1 MRRIDM
7 RKLLLLLLASF
18 IAVVLSACS
27 DDDKKST
34 KVAKGVDPHY
44 VGTYTLK
51 SMGQANGNQL
61 KHYRDVPL
69 SEDLSYGETIQ
80 LKKDGTY
87 IYTIDFYDDLVKNK
101 LYQSIIQTYQYTND
115 GKQLKKGD
123 KPISYQMKAYKNKDG
138 SLMMNYDGLKQLQ
151 DNGGKLV
158 EETEKYDL
166 YDASKWYEA
175 NESKAKTT
183 QKLFFTDEGHLMS
196 VTYSKADSTTSV
208 LVYEKEVA
216 K

>member
-1 MRRIDM
+1 MKKQLR
-7 RKLLLLLLASF
+7 LLLACL
-18 IAVVLSACS
+18 AVVLLAACS
-27 DDDKKST
+27 DDSQST
-34 KVAKGVDPHY
+34 KLAKGVDEAY

-61 KHYRDVPL
+61 NDYRDVPL

-87 IYTIDFYDDLVKNK
+87 VYTIDFYDDLTNQK
-101 LYQSIIQTYQYTND
+101 LYQSIIQTYTYTND
-115 GKQLKKGD
+115 GKQINKSD
-123 KPISYQMKAYKNKDG
+123 KPNTYHIKAYKHKDG

-151 DNGGKLV
+151 DNGGVLA
-158 EETEKYDL
+158 ESTEKYDL
-166 YDASKWYEA
+166 YDASKWYET
-175 NESKAKTT
+175 NETAAKTK

>member
-1 MRRIDM
+1 M
-7 RKLLLLLLASF
+7 KKQLLWLITCVVAVALA
-18 IAVVLSACS
+18 ACS
-27 DDDKKST
+27 DDDQSSKH
-34 KVAKGVDPHY
+34 AKGVDANY

-61 KHYRDVPL
+61 NNYRAVPL

-87 IYTIDFYDDLVKNK
+87 VYTIDFYDDLTNKK
-101 LYQSIIQTYQYTND
+101 LYQSIIQTYTYKND
-115 GKQLKKGD
+115 GKQVKKSD
-123 KPISYQMKAYKNKDG
+123 QPNTYHIKAYKHQDG

-151 DNGGKLV
+151 DNGGVLA
-158 EETEKYDL
+158 ESTEKYDL
-166 YDASKWYEA
+166 YDASKWYETNEASA
-175 NESKAKTT
+175 NTK
-183 QKLFFTDEGHLMS
+183 QKLFFTEEGHFMS